1 MALTEVPTRPARRS
15 TVAEQA
21 APYAVAAAGLI
32 ATPTLGF
39 VVGTPTELHCEGR
52 KLNEFDVLAVGGTV
66 IDGTGGPVRQAD
78 VGIRGDRIVFLG
90 RAAPHASA
98 REVLDCTGQVVA
110 PGFVDL
116 HSHADY
122 TVCDAPSAEACIR
135 QGVTTIVTGNCGASP
150 FPITPERRH
159 AWDATLAR
167 VDVSTADMPWE
178 DFDGFA
184 RAVEEAEPC
193 VNVAA
198 LVGHGALRVAA
209 VGTERRPATAD
220 ETALMRKLLA
230 RAAEQGVFGLSTGL
244 IYAPG
249 SFADTDEVVALAT
262 EARQAELLYSTH
274 IRDEGD
280 HLVEAVTEALETA
293 RRSGVRLQISHLKAM
308 GPANHGKVREALTL
322 IDSAVAEGVD
332 VACDVYPY
340 TASSTRLTSR
350 LPDWALD
357 GGLVALL
364 ARLENPKTREA
375 ITSELRAKTGH
386 TFLPEC
392 TVIAAMPPGRY
403 SSWVGS
409 TVQDI
414 ATATGRDPAE
424 ASLDVLRAHKAMVWI
439 VNHAMSEADVETVL
453 RHHSSAVVS
462 DGWVLDTSADGN
474 PHPRHFGAFARVL
487 SRYTRD
493 GQVLTLQESVR
504 KMSALP
510 AARLGLTD
518 RGTLSEGMVADLA
531 VFDPETVSDT
541 ATFDAPLSYAV
552 GARHVLVNGRPVLRD
567 GSFTTHRPGTV
578 LRKTGGRSLSHHT
591 RRSP

>member
-1 MALTEVPTRPARRS
+1 M
-15 TVAEQA
+15 
-21 APYAVAAAGLI
+21 
-32 ATPTLGF
+32 
-39 VVGTPTELHCEGR
+39 
-52 KLNEFDVLAVGGTV
+52 NEFDVLAVGGTV
-66 IDGTGGPVRQAD
+66 IDGTGGPVRRAD

-90 RAAPHASA
+90 RATPHATA
-98 REVLDCTGQVVA
+98 REVLDCTGHVVA

-122 TVCDAPSAEACIR
+122 TVCDAPGAEACIR

-150 FPITPERRH
+150 FPITPERRR
-159 AWDATLAR
+159 AWETTLAR
-167 VDVSTADMPWE
+167 VDLSTADMPWE

-184 RAVEEAEPC
+184 RAVEKAEPC
-193 VNVAA
+193 VNLAA
-198 LVGHGALRVAA
+198 LVGHAALRVAA

-262 EARQAELLYSTH
+262 EARQAGLLYSTH
-274 IRDEGD
+274 VRDEGD
-280 HLVEAVTEALETA
+280 HLVEAVTEALDTA

-308 GPANHGKVREALTL
+308 GPANHGKVHEALTL

-340 TASSTRLTSR
+340 AASSTRLTSR

-357 GGLVALL
+357 GGRDALL

-375 ITSELRAKTGH
+375 ITSELRAKTGR

-414 ATATGRDPAE
+414 AAATGRDPAE
-424 ASLDVLRAHKAMVWI
+424 ASLDVLRAHEAQVWI
-439 VNHAMSEADVETVL
+439 VNHAMSETDVETVL
-453 RHHSSAVVS
+453 RHHGSAVVS
-462 DGWVLDTSADGN
+462 DGWILDTATDGN

-518 RGTLSEGMVADLA
+518 RGILSEGMVADLA
-531 VFDPETVSDT
+531 VFDPETIGDT

-552 GARHVLVNGRPVLRD
+552 GTRHVLVNGRPVLRD
-567 GSFTTHRPGTV
+567 GDFTTHRPGTV
-578 LRKTGGRSLSHHT
+578 LRKTAARSLSHHT